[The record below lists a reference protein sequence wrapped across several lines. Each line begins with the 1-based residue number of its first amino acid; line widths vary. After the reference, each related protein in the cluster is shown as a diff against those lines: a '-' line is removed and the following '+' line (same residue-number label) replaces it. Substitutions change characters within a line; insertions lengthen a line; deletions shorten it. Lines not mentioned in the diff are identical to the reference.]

1 MKEEIAFTALIYF
14 LVFSFFQ
21 KIYDLVIS
29 VIYPEQQ
36 KYLDTDLYQIEL
48 RKFVIRIR
56 SLFGLI
62 SLFWIIYLIRN
73 YKYNTIIYSILFFIF
88 FSNIYY
94 FLFERKVIYWLY
106 DKEQLDSAIINTL
119 DKEGGIVIN
128 ILYLFVF
135 SYIMYKLFTRMEA

>member
-1 MKEEIAFTALIYF
+1 MKEEKAFTALIYF

-21 KIYDLVIS
+21 KIYDFIIS

-36 KYLDTDLYQIEL
+36 KYLDTDLYKIEL
-48 RKFVIRIR
+48 RKFVIRMR
-56 SLFGLI
+56 SLFGVI
-62 SLFWIIYLIRN
+62 SLLWIIYLVN
-73 YKYNTIIYSILFFIF
+73 YYKYNTIIYSILFFIF

-94 FLFERKVIYWLY
+94 FLFERKVIYWLF
-106 DKEQLDSAIINTL
+106 DKEQLDLKMIDTL

-128 ILYLFVF
+128 VLYLFVF

>member
-1 MKEEIAFTALIYF
+1 MKEEKAFTALIYF

-21 KIYDLVIS
+21 KIYDFIIS

-36 KYLDTDLYQIEL
+36 KYLDTDLYKIEL
-48 RKFVIRIR
+48 RKFVIRMR
-56 SLFGLI
+56 SLFGVI
-62 SLFWIIYLIRN
+62 SLFWIIYLFRY
-73 YKYNTIIYSILFFIF
+73 YKYNTIIYVILFFIF

-106 DKEQLDSAIINTL
+106 NKEKLDSKLISTL
-119 DKEGGIVIN
+119 DEEGGIVIN
-128 ILYLFVF
+128 VLYLLVF